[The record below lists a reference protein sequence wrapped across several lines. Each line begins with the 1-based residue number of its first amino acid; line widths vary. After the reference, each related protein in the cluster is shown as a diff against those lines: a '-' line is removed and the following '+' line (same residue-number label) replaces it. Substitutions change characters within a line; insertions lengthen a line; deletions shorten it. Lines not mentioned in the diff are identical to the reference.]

1 MNTYAMEDIKELF
14 VLGRTTRE
22 RNPLTLFWT
31 GSGIECNVKA
41 SELWLEVEADYS
53 IYEPWI
59 SVVINGAYVSRFMLV
74 KGKQWICLF
83 RGMNPEITKNVRVL
97 KDIQAMSGDPEH
109 CLQIHS
115 IKTDGTFE
123 EVSEKPYKIEFI
135 GDSITSG
142 EGSIGAKAEEDWI
155 SMWFSTQNNYAVM
168 TANALDADY
177 HIISQCG
184 WGVYTSWDNDPHGN
198 IPDYYEK
205 VCGLISGERNRALGA
220 NDEYD
225 FQSWQPDVIVI
236 NLGTNDDGAFNS
248 PEWMDPDTGEKHKQY
263 RNEDGT
269 YAANDILNFEHAVT
283 DFLFKLRKYN
293 PKAQLLWVY
302 GMIGVPIKDP
312 ILTALE
318 AYQKQSGDRKVSF
331 LELPDT
337 TEETIGARQ
346 HPGALAHQNV
356 STVLQKK
363 IKELL

>member
-1 MNTYAMEDIKELF
+1 MNTYAIEDIKELF
-14 VLGRTTRE
+14 VFGRTTKR

-41 SELWLEVEADYS
+41 SELWVEVESDYS
-53 IYEPWI
+53 MYEPWI
-59 SVVINGAYVSRFMLV
+59 SIVIDGAYVSRFMLS

-83 RGMNPEITKNVRVL
+83 RGMNPEAVKNVRVL
-97 KDIQAMSGDPEH
+97 KDVQAMSVDSEH

-115 IKTDGTFE
+115 MKTDGIFE
-123 EVSEKPYKIEFI
+123 AVLKKPYKIEFI

-142 EGSIGAKAEEDWI
+142 EGSIGAKIEEDWI

-177 HIISQCG
+177 HIISQSG

-205 VCGLISGERNRALGA
+205 VCGLIQGERNKVLGA
-220 NDEYD
+220 NDDYD
-225 FQSWQPDVIVI
+225 FQSWQPDVVVI

-248 PEWMDPDTGEKHKQY
+248 PEWNNPETGEKHKQH

-283 DFLFKLRKYN
+283 DFLFKLRKFN
-293 PKAQLLWVY
+293 PEAQLLWVY
-302 GMIGVPIKDP
+302 GMIGVPIKEP
-312 ILTALE
+312 ILKALE
-318 AYQKQSGDRKVSF
+318 AYKKQSGDGKVSF
-331 LELPDT
+331 LELPNT
-337 TEETIGARQ
+337 TGETIGARQ
-346 HPGALAHQNV
+346 HPGILSHQNASV
-356 STVLQKK
+356 VLQKK